1 MSRIAG
7 KATGQAVTKAC
18 SQRVKNPGAMPVS
31 IRVTMQVINVAINND
46 MIKANNKPL
55 YFLGIFMLYNA
66 KQIRLEALT

>member
-1 MSRIAG
+1 
-7 KATGQAVTKAC
+7 
-18 SQRVKNPGAMPVS
+18 
-31 IRVTMQVINVAINND
+31 MQVINVAINND